1 MNNLSTNHVSKNFYF
16 GKPRGYKN
24 CNTTSFLIKKGN

>member
-1 MNNLSTNHVSKNFYF
+1 MNNLSEKTVNKNFCF

-24 CNTTSFLIKKGN
+24 CNTTSVLLKSN

>member
-1 MNNLSTNHVSKNFYF
+1 MDNLSTKTVNTNFCF

-24 CNTTSFLIKKGN
+24 CNTTSFLLKSN

>member
-1 MNNLSTNHVSKNFYF
+1 MDNLSATNVNKNVYF

-24 CNTTSFLIKKGN
+24 CNTTSVLLKSN

>member
-1 MNNLSTNHVSKNFYF
+1 MENHSYTKVNKNFCF

-24 CNTTSFLIKKGN
+24 CNTTSFLTKK